1 MSSDTKWVIG
11 TVVTLAGVMS
21 GLMLAQFSSV
31 NGRIDDLRSV
41 VRGMDERL
49 RVVEVGQ
56 AEVEVLI
63 SGMDERLRVVE
74 VGQAE
79 VEVLIS
85 GMDERLRAVENGL
98 SDVRVRLRAVE
109 NGLSEVD
116 VRLRA
121 VENGLGG
128 PEPGDGRNP
137 AGP

>member
-41 VRGMDERL
+41 VRDMDERL
-49 RVVEVGQ
+49 RAVEGEL
-56 AEVEVLI
+56 AEV
-63 SGMDERLRVVE
+63 RV
-74 VGQAE
+74 
-79 VEVLIS
+79 
-85 GMDERLRAVENGL
+85 RLRAVENGL

-109 NGLSEVD
+109 NGLSD
-116 VRLRA
+116 V
-121 VENGLGG
+121 GG

>member
-41 VRGMDERL
+41 VRDMDERL
-49 RVVEVGQ
+49 R
-56 AEVEVLI
+56 A
-63 SGMDERLRVVE
+63 VE

-85 GMDERLRAVENGL
+85 GMDERLRAVENSL
-98 SDVRVRLRAVE
+98 SDVRVRLRAVENGLSEVDVRLRAVE